1 LIEEIFLKIIISNK
15 SDLPI
20 YEQIKTQII
29 EQILSGEI
37 KEGEYLPSIRQ
48 LAKDLSISVIT
59 TSRAYRDL
67 EEEGYIATMQGK
79 GSIVLS
85 KDNDMVKEQYLRKIE
100 EAFMTAIDVAKIS
113 GLSQKELYEI
123 LDTLMKEQ

>member
-1 LIEEIFLKIIISNK
+1 MKIIISNK

>member
-1 LIEEIFLKIIISNK
+1 LKIIISNK

-20 YEQIKTQII
+20 YEQIKTQIK

-37 KEGEYLPSIRQ
+37 KESEYLPSIRH

-59 TSRAYRDL
+59 TSRAYSDL
-67 EEEGYIATMQGK
+67 EAEGYIATMQGK

-85 KDNDMVKEQYLRKIE
+85 KDNEMIKEQYLKKIE
-100 EAFMTAIDVAKIS
+100 EAFTVAIEVAKVADIN
-113 GLSQKELYEI
+113 QKELYEI
-123 LDTLMKEQ
+123 LDNLMKE